1 MRQIEQNL
9 INAIRERKKAWNQ
22 DNTTISYNENTETY
36 DVFLH
41 GNKIAS
47 IDYDNREVRLSSCGW
62 RTSTT
67 KLRLNAILTALRA
80 DGGIRQIR
88 NRWQICTN
96 GHNDHYNFYDGFE
109 VSF

>member
-9 INAIRERKKAWNQ
+9 INAIRERKKAWSQ

-67 KLRLNAILTALRA
+67 KSRLNAILTALRA
-80 DGGIRQIR
+80 DGYVRQTQR
-88 NRWQICTN
+88 RWQICSN
-96 GHNDHYNFYDGFE
+96 GDHNFYDGIV

>member
-9 INAIRERKKAWNQ
+9 INAIRERKKAWSQ

-47 IDYDNREVRLSSCGW
+47 IDYDGREVRLSSCGW
-62 RTSTT
+62 RTNTT
-67 KLRLNAILTALRA
+67 KSRLNTILTALRA
-80 DGGIRQIR
+80 DGGIRQVQR
-88 NRWQICTN
+88 RWQICSN
-96 GHNDHYNFYDGFE
+96 GNHNFYDGIV

>member
-9 INAIRERKKAWNQ
+9 INAIRGKDKSWGES
-22 DNTTISYNENTETY
+22 NTMVSYNENTKTY

-62 RTSTT
+62 RTNTT
-67 KLRLNAILTALRA
+67 KSRLNTILTALRA
-80 DGGIRQIR
+80 DGYVRQTQR
-88 NRWQICTN
+88 RWQICSN
-96 GHNDHYNFYDGFE
+96 GGHNFYDGIV

>member
-9 INAIRERKKAWNQ
+9 INAIRGKDKSWGES
-22 DNTTISYNENTETY
+22 NTMVSYNENTKTY

-47 IDYDNREVRLSSCGW
+47 IDYDNREVRVSSCGW
-62 RTSTT
+62 RTNTT
-67 KLRLNAILTALRA
+67 KSRRNTSLTALRA
-80 DGGIRQIR
+80 DGGIRQVQR
-88 NRWQICTN
+88 RWQICTTD
-96 GHNDHYNFYDGFE
+96 GYHKFYDGFE

>member
-9 INAIRERKKAWNQ
+9 INAIRGKDKSWGES
-22 DNTTISYNENTETY
+22 NTMVSYNDNTETY

-47 IDYDNREVRLSSCGW
+47 IDYDDREVRLSSCGW
-62 RTSTT
+62 RTNTT
-67 KLRLNAILTALRA
+67 KSRLNAILTALRA
-80 DGGIRQIR
+80 DGYVRQTQR
-88 NRWQICTN
+88 RWQICSN
-96 GHNDHYNFYDGFE
+96 GDHSFYDGIV

>member
-9 INAIRERKKAWNQ
+9 INAIRERKKAWSQ

-67 KLRLNAILTALRA
+67 KSRLNAILTALRA
-80 DGGIRQIR
+80 DGGIRQTQR
-88 NRWQICTN
+88 RWQICSN
-96 GHNDHYNFYDGFE
+96 GDHNFYDGIV

>member
-9 INAIRERKKAWNQ
+9 INAIRERKKAWSQ
-22 DNTTISYNENTETY
+22 DNTTIAYNDNTATY

-47 IDYDNREVRLSSCGW
+47 IDYDSREVRLSSCGW

-67 KLRLNAILTALRA
+67 KSRLNAILTALRA

-96 GHNDHYNFYDGFE
+96 GHNGHYNFYDGFE

>member
-9 INAIRERKKAWNQ
+9 INAIRGKDKSWGES
-22 DNTTISYNENTETY
+22 NTMVSYNENTETY

-47 IDYDNREVRLSSCGW
+47 IDYDDREVRLSSCGW
-62 RTSTT
+62 RTNTT
-67 KLRLNAILTALRA
+67 KSRLNAILTALRA
-80 DGGIRQIR
+80 DGYVRQTQK
-88 NRWQICTN
+88 RWQICTTD
-96 GHNDHYNFYDGFE
+96 GYHKFYDGFE

>member
-9 INAIRERKKAWNQ
+9 INAIRGKNKAWSKG
-22 DNTTISYNENTETY
+22 NTTISYNESTETY

-47 IDYDNREVRLSSCGW
+47 IDYDDREVRLSSCGW
-62 RTSTT
+62 RTNTT
-67 KLRLNAILTALRA
+67 KSRLNAILTALRA
-80 DGGIRQIR
+80 DGYVRQTQR
-88 NRWQICTN
+88 RWQICSN
-96 GHNDHYNFYDGFE
+96 GDHNFYDGIV

>member
-9 INAIRERKKAWNQ
+9 INAIRGRKKAWSQ

-67 KLRLNAILTALRA
+67 KSRLNAILTALRA
-80 DGGIRQIR
+80 DGGIRQVR

-96 GHNDHYNFYDGFE
+96 DHNCHYNFHDGFE
-109 VSF
+109 LSF